1 MFKVDKKYAET
12 NIQKTVRF
20 TEDLLKKLEVIA
32 EKEDISFN
40 TLVLQCC
47 YYAIENME
55 PQGEVEE

>member
-1 MFKVDKKYAET
+1 MFKVDKKYAKT

-40 TLVLQCC
+40 T
-47 YYAIENME
+47 
-55 PQGEVEE
+55 